1 MTLKPPVFYRKQAKP
16 QRKAY
21 FSMPFSDVA
30 KEDNGGKG
38 GPPRAMENNKLR
50 STPREQNKSPIK
62 EQPLSLGGLHHVIPQ
77 RFQNCCE
84 SVTAV

>member
-1 MTLKPPVFYRKQAKP
+1 MTSKPPDFYRKQAKP

-30 KEDNGGKG
+30 KEGNGGKG

-50 STPREQNKSPIK
+50 SIPREQNKSPIK
-62 EQPLSLGGLHHVIPQ
+62 EQPLFPRGPSPCNPTKISELL
-77 RFQNCCE
+77 
-84 SVTAV
+84 